1 MCGFDATNV
10 ATTDLCL
17 VCVWHHVSH
26 AKPSSAQRALSCSG
40 KVKMRVRVE
49 CGRWPVA
56 GVAGRRWW
64 TCSKCGEVGE
74 GFRFQNTSCESCR
87 QARRKTTPGRLA
99 EVQTATTTTV
109 TVSSCGPPRRSPGS
123 IQSLHPP
130 SQPPTADRRRC
141 CRPVYSFSYSIH
153 PPPPCLA
160 PCCPGDYPA
169 SSARLPMSVPRR
181 SHLAGYYGAQHKGPT
196 PPSLE
201 TVGHSRASCT
211 RAPISGSK
219 ENGQSKLAL
228 RRFARRRGALGEHQP
243 GSRPSC
249 S

>member
-1 MCGFDATNV
+1 M
-10 ATTDLCL
+10 
-17 VCVWHHVSH
+17 
-26 AKPSSAQRALSCSG
+26 
-40 KVKMRVRVE
+40 
-49 CGRWPVA
+49 WPVVGGGPAANA
-56 GVAGRRWW
+56 GKSAKVSVSKTRRA
-64 TCSKCGEVGE
+64 KAVDKLAE
-74 GFRFQNTSCESCR
+74 RRPQAALQRCR
-87 QARRKTTPGRLA
+87 LLQLQQLQCRAVDRLA
-99 EVQTATTTTV
+99 GALGAY
-109 TVSSCGPPRRSPGS
+109 SLSIHPLNRR
-123 IQSLHPP
+123 
-130 SQPPTADRRRC
+130 PPTADRRRC

-228 RRFARRRGALGEHQP
+228 RRSARRRGALGEHQP